1 MQDGKILQI
10 VCTTMYIYLTLKSCT
25 GLPGGSAVKSP
36 PAYVGDVG
44 TIPGLERSLEKGMAT
59 HSSPMFLPGKSQGQ
73 RSLLG
78 YSPWDHKRVKHN
90 FATKQQF

>member
-44 TIPGLERSLEKGMAT
+44 TIPGLERSPGEGKAT
-59 HSSPMFLPGKSQGQ
+59 HPGIHAWEIPRTEEPGG
-73 RSLLG
+73 L
-78 YSPWDHKRVKHN
+78 
-90 FATKQQF
+90 